1 MKRFLIAMILALGL
15 MIQPVHSQVKSYHV
29 VFIPKSSD
37 LAFWKFMRKGCD
49 KAVQEVGK
57 VTLTWRGPAYDDDT
71 DSQIRIVET
80 YTRPDVDAIV
90 IVPTDRERLLA
101 PISKAAAAGIKIIV
115 VDSDLSGNVHRNFI
129 ATDNFAGG
137 QLAAKRL
144 VEVLGGKGKVL
155 LLRTV
160 AGSASTDARGDGFV
174 DYLKKNAPGVQLL
187 ADHYGGGSKGKAQA
201 SATALLKQY
210 PDLDG
215 AFAVNEASVDGMLL
229 ALKTVGLA
237 GKIKLVG
244 FDTSNTLLAGLE
256 QKEVSG
262 LVMQNPIL
270 MGYLGIKSAVD
281 ALENVPVKKRNLLL
295 DPKMLTLENYRNPEI
310 QELITP

>member
-137 QLAAKRL
+137 QLAAKRWGAKTPKEEGHVVYYVFSRL
-144 VEVLGGKGKVL
+144 FDEAKTKQGAALAKEQWDAIKPDLLKLMGLAPDQDPLKVLGVPAFWKE
-155 LLRTV
+155 
-160 AGSASTDARGDGFV
+160 
-174 DYLKKNAPGVQLL
+174 
-187 ADHYGGGSKGKAQA
+187 QA
-201 SATALLKQY
+201 AK
-210 PDLDG
+210 
-215 AFAVNEASVDGMLL
+215 
-229 ALKTVGLA
+229 
-237 GKIKLVG
+237 
-244 FDTSNTLLAGLE
+244 
-256 QKEVSG
+256 
-262 LVMQNPIL
+262 
-270 MGYLGIKSAVD
+270 
-281 ALENVPVKKRNLLL
+281 
-295 DPKMLTLENYRNPEI
+295 
-310 QELITP
+310 